1 MTLSLTHSLTAL
13 CSYPLKLGSPKFL
26 KVKAQF
32 SLNFVPNL
40 KFQFWLVKNSTKF
53 EGKIFLL
60 NICQKCVIWRQKT
73 CCWCQGNLKFCTDA
87 NYVVLKKTPQN
98 NFFLWA
104 EQHGQN
110 GIWNLEIFVEFFH
123 RQKYLVCLSEACV
136 QLVPTILSILP
147 AECLNY
153 NWFIGNFYCCSRLW
167 STRTQ
172 I

>member
-1 MTLSLTHSLTAL
+1 MTTPIAL
-13 CSYPLKLGSPKFL
+13 CSYPLKLEIQKFG

-40 KFQFWLVKNSTKF
+40 KISVLTGKKLYKIWGKN
-53 EGKIFLL
+53 IFL

-73 CCWCQGNLKFCTDA
+73 CCWCQRNLKFCTDA

-136 QLVPTILSILP
+136 QLVPSWLCFVFKLEIRRWDTLTFSI
-147 AECLNY
+147 
-153 NWFIGNFYCCSRLW
+153 
-167 STRTQ
+167 
-172 I
+172 

>member
-1 MTLSLTHSLTAL
+1 MTEFWLHSFNSIL
-13 CSYPLKLGSPKFL
+13 F
-26 KVKAQF
+26 QI
-32 SLNFVPNL
+32 L

-53 EGKIFLL
+53 EGKILFL

-73 CCWCQGNLKFCTDA
+73 CCWCQRNLKFCTDA

-123 RQKYLVCLSEACV
+123 RQKIFGVLIWGLCSTCPHNFIYPACRMLEL
-136 QLVPTILSILP
+136 QLIYWQFLL
-147 AECLNY
+147 L
-153 NWFIGNFYCCSRLW
+153 
-167 STRTQ
+167 Q
-172 I
+172 